1 MRIANREISH
11 ATVIGFGR
19 TGRAVA
25 SFFLSHDIKP
35 FVSDAATLSES
46 DHTFLSDSRIP
57 YEESGHTERGL
68 ARADLIVLSP
78 GVGPNL
84 PLLVEARQRGVPIL
98 SELDLAYFVAPTLP
112 IIAVTGTNGK
122 STTVRLIEML
132 LHRSGVTAVVAGN
145 IGIPFIAVAEEAA
158 ANDAI
163 VLEVSSFQLE
173 QSALF
178 HPHVAVL
185 LNLTPDHMERHRTMT
200 AYTNAKK
207 RLFLNQTR
215 EDIAVLPTDF
225 AGVIHDIKAQP
236 ICFDTLEL
244 PPLPSLQ
251 ELYPH
256 QRANLQAAITACSAI
271 VSEFS
276 PSCIRGE
283 DIRRALDL
291 PFRLRDEGWVSG
303 IRVVNDSKSTN
314 SASTSAALRSFGEP
328 VVLILGGRH
337 KQAGYAQLAKLI
349 ALRFVRKVVAYG
361 EAAAFLHDTLN
372 AAGYSRTEI
381 YHNLEE
387 ATLAGLASALPSDV
401 LLFSPACASY
411 DQYRDYLERGKVFS
425 RLIHSQPTFHPTHSR
440 V

>member
-1 MRIANREISH
+1 MRIANWEISH
-11 ATVIGFGR
+11 ATIIGFGR
-19 TGRAVA
+19 TGRAVT
-25 SFFLSHDIKP
+25 SFFLSHNIKP
-35 FVSDAATLSES
+35 FVSDAARLSES
-46 DHTFLSDSRIP
+46 DHTFLSDSGIP

-68 ARADLIVLSP
+68 VHSDLLVLSP
-78 GVGPNL
+78 GVDPNL
-84 PLLVEARQRGVPIL
+84 TLLAKARQRGVPIL
-98 SELDLAYFVAPTLP
+98 SELDLAYSVGPTLP

-122 STTVRLIEML
+122 TTTVRLIEAL
-132 LHRSGVTAVVAGN
+132 LHRSGVAAVVAGN
-145 IGIPFIAVAEEAA
+145 IDIPFIAVAEEAA

-178 HPHVAVL
+178 HPQVAVL

-215 EDIAVLPTDF
+215 EDIAVLPTDL
-225 AGVIHDIKAQP
+225 ARSIHDIKAQRV
-236 ICFDTLEL
+236 CFDTLEL
-244 PPLPSLQ
+244 PPLPLLQ

-256 QRANLQAAITACSAI
+256 QRANLRAAITACSAI
-271 VSEFS
+271 VSEFD
-276 PSCIRGE
+276 PSCIRAK

-328 VVLILGGRH
+328 AVLILGGRH
-337 KQAGYAQLAKLI
+337 KQAGYAQLAELI
-349 ALRFVRKVVAYG
+349 ASRFVRKVVAYG

-381 YHNLEE
+381 YPNLEQ
-387 ATLAGLASALPSDV
+387 AVLAGLASALPGDV

-411 DQYRDYLERGKVFS
+411 DQYRDYLERGEAFS
-425 RLIHSQPTFHPTHSR
+425 RLIHSQPTFHPAHNR

>member
-19 TGRAVA
+19 TGRAVT
-25 SFFLSHDIKP
+25 SFFLSHDIQP
-35 FVSDAATLSES
+35 FVSDAASLSES
-46 DHTFLSDSRIP
+46 DHSFLSDSGIP

-68 ARADLIVLSP
+68 VHSDLIVLSP
-78 GVGPNL
+78 GVDPNL
-84 PLLVEARQRGVPIL
+84 ALLAKARQRGVPIL
-98 SELDLAYFVAPTLP
+98 SELDLAYSVGPNLP

-122 STTVRLIEML
+122 STTVRLIEAL
-132 LHRSGVTAVVAGN
+132 LHRSGVAAVVAGN

-158 ANDAI
+158 DDDTI
-163 VLEVSSFQLE
+163 ILEVSSFQLE

-178 HPHVAVL
+178 HPQVAVL

-200 AYTNAKK
+200 AYTSAKK

-215 EDIAVLPTDF
+215 EDIAVLPTDL
-225 AGVIHDIKAQP
+225 AESIPDIKAQR

-256 QRANLQAAITACSAI
+256 QRANLRAAITACSAI
-271 VSEFS
+271 VSEFD
-276 PSCIRGE
+276 PSCIRAE
-283 DIRRALDL
+283 DIQQALDL

-337 KQAGYAQLAKLI
+337 KQAGYAQLAEVI
-349 ALRFVRKVVAYG
+349 ASRFVRKVVAYG
-361 EAAAFLHDTLN
+361 EAAAFLYDTLN

-381 YHNLEE
+381 YPHLEE
-387 ATLAGLASALPSDV
+387 AVLAGLASALPGDV

-411 DQYRDYLERGKVFS
+411 DQYRDYLERGEAFS
-425 RLIHSQPTFHPTHSR
+425 RLIHSQPTFHPTHNR

>member
-1 MRIANREISH
+1 VRIADWEISH
-11 ATVIGFGR
+11 ATIIGFGR
-19 TGRAVA
+19 TGRAVTR
-25 SFFLSHDIKP
+25 FFLSHNIKP
-35 FVSDAATLSES
+35 FVSDAARLSEP
-46 DHTFLSDSRIP
+46 DRTFLADSGIP
-57 YEESGHTERGL
+57 YEESDHTERGFVHS
-68 ARADLIVLSP
+68 DLIVLSP
-78 GVGPNL
+78 GVDPNL
-84 PLLVEARQRGVPIL
+84 ALLAEARQRGVPIL
-98 SELDLAYFVAPTLP
+98 SELDLAYSVGPTLP

-122 STTVRLIEML
+122 TTTVRLIEML

-145 IGIPFIAVAEEAA
+145 MGIPFITVAEEVA

-178 HPHVAVL
+178 HPQVAVL

-200 AYTNAKK
+200 AYANAKK
-207 RLFLNQTR
+207 RLFLNQTC
-215 EDIAVLPTDF
+215 EDIAVLPTNL
-225 AGVIHDIKAQP
+225 AGSIHDIKAQRV
-236 ICFDTLEL
+236 CFDTLEL

-256 QRANLQAAITACSAI
+256 QRANLQAAITACSAV
-271 VSEFS
+271 VSEFD
-276 PSCIRGE
+276 PSCIRVQ

-328 VVLILGGRH
+328 AVLILGGRH
-337 KQAGYAQLAKLI
+337 KQAGYAQLAELI
-349 ALRFVRKVVAYG
+349 ASRFVRKVVAYG

-372 AAGYSRTEI
+372 AAGYSHTEI
-381 YHNLEE
+381 YADLEQ
-387 ATLAGLASALPSDV
+387 AVLAGLASALPGDV

-411 DQYRDYLERGKVFS
+411 DQYRDYLERGEAFS
-425 RLIHSQPTFHPTHSR
+425 RLIHSQPTFHLTHNR